1 MKTSVII
8 LAAGKGKRMGA
19 NKNKQFIE
27 IMNKPILYYTIK
39 AFENNDS
46 IDEIVLVASKEEIS
60 YCKEQIVEKYSFKK
74 VFKIIE
80 GGKERQNSVL
90 NGLKAMNDTNIVL
103 IHDGARP
110 FVSDDIINNC
120 IKYANIYGATACGV
134 LPKDTIKVRDDSSF
148 SLSTPKRE
156 NLFAVQ
162 TPQGFKYD
170 LILQCHKKVEN
181 ENKIVTDDTMVV
193 ESYGNKVYL
202 YDGSYNNIKIT
213 TPEDLI
219 MAEKLINTLK

>member
-60 YCKEQIVEKYSFKK
+60 YCKAQIVEKYSFKK
-74 VFKIIE
+74 VRKIIE

-90 NGLKAMNDTNIVL
+90 NGLKSMDNTDIVL

-120 IKYANIYGATACGV
+120 VKYANIYGATACGV

-170 LILQCHKKVEN
+170 LILQCHKNVEN
-181 ENKIVTDDTMVV
+181 DNKIVTDDTMVV

-219 MAEKLINTLK
+219 MAEKLINNLK